1 MDPVLIGAL
10 TFIIVAAAIMA
21 GYYSVT
27 AESPVE
33 ARLRTMVTDSSA
45 AVRPKKTDAKR
56 KPSILGRILAVLGQ
70 YGLGGDDASLQQ
82 TLSVAGLRGANAAAL
97 FLGVRT
103 VLSVGPALLIL
114 VPHVAAGRPLG
125 RTLFF
130 AASAFFLGHVLVNMF
145 LRRRAKMRALTVANA
160 LPDSLDLMVVCLE
173 AGLGL
178 NSTIARV
185 GEERSAMDDP
195 LGDEFSQVALEL
207 REGRSRDDS
216 LRGLAERNGVEDLKA
231 LTALIIQSDKL
242 GASMGK
248 TLRAHADVLRTKRRQ
263 RAEEE
268 ARKLPIKML
277 FPLAFFILPP
287 LFIVATGPALLRI
300 REFMRAINSKF

>member
-1 MDPVLIGAL
+1 MDPVLIGGF
-10 TFIIVAAAIMA
+10 TFILVAAAILA
-21 GYYSVT
+21 GYYAIT

-33 ARLRTMVTDSSA
+33 ARLRAMVSDPSA
-45 AVRPKKTDAKR
+45 AVRPKKTDAKPR
-56 KPSILGRILAVLGQ
+56 PSIIGRVLAVLGQ

-82 TLSVAGLRGANAAAL
+82 TLSVAGLRGGNAMAL
-97 FLGVRT
+97 FLGLRT
-103 VLSVGPALLIL
+103 LFSVGPALLVL
-114 VPHVAAGRPLG
+114 VPRVASGRPLG
-125 RTLFF
+125 RTMLL
-130 AASAFFLGHVLVNMF
+130 AAGTFLLGHLIVNVF
-145 LRRRAKMRALTVANA
+145 LRRRAALRALRVANA

-185 GEERSAMDDP
+185 GEERSALKDP
-195 LGDEFSQVALEL
+195 LGEEFSQVALEL

-216 LRGLAERNGVEDLKA
+216 LRALAERNGVEDLKA
-231 LTALIIQSDKL
+231 LASLIIQSDKL

-300 REFMRAINSKF
+300 REFMRVLNSKY